1 MSNYTESKKRI
12 DSIRSEYS
20 SAGDIVFKIAIC
32 MLIQKG
38 KSFFDNEKSYQDL
51 RASAELEFNELVV
64 KCANELAKINTIDLL
79 LYIQKEICF
88 SNDNVMGYKKITQ
101 KLKDCIDWII
111 GDADCSD
118 VVKDLKYG
126 VGFSENELRS
136 LGYDYLF
143 DVIDE

>member
-1 MSNYTESKKRI
+1 M
-12 DSIRSEYS
+12 
-20 SAGDIVFKIAIC
+20 FKIAIC

-51 RASAELEFNELVV
+51 RASAELEFNDLVV

-88 SNDNVMGYKKITQ
+88 SNDNVMGYKKMTQ